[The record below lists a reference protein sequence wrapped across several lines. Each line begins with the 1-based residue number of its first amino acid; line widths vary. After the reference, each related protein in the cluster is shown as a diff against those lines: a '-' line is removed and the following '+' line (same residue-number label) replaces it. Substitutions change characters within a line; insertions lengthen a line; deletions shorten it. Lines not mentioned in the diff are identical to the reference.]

1 MKPRGCCKTTPM
13 YSENFS
19 GMPRPFQWLSN
30 RTRYN
35 NSSRYSSTRGYILFK
50 TDFRTGPERKAV
62 GLDLYNI
69 LNNNTLL
76 LVWKQSGMGGD
87 LIGHVIRSKT
97 LNESWSFEFK
107 KTFLLLFVW
116 QSILTMRF
124 SGWQEHTLMGLSIRF
139 FYVQGLVVHVTF
151 LLWIALNWNA
161 INWGHRHQATRPRLE
176 C

>member
-1 MKPRGCCKTTPM
+1 MARTLKKPKVYTELEYLMKPRGCCKTTPM

-35 NSSRYSSTRGYILFK
+35 NSSRYNSTRGYILFK

-76 LVWKQSGMGGD
+76 LVWKQSGMGGGGPYWARHPIKD
-87 LIGHVIRSKT
+87 IKRELVIWIKKHFCCSSYDKVYWPWDFRDDKNT
-97 LNESWSFEFK
+97 L
-107 KTFLLLFVW
+107 
-116 QSILTMRF
+116 
-124 SGWQEHTLMGLSIRF
+124 
-139 FYVQGLVVHVTF
+139 
-151 LLWIALNWNA
+151 
-161 INWGHRHQATRPRLE
+161 
-176 C
+176 